1 MLRRILL
8 RCCVFFLA
16 QGAIPQNTDFSSIVR
31 KYVAVGSRTIA
42 ITHVTVIDGTGTPAR
57 KDQTIIIT
65 DGRIATVGPAATVT
79 LPPDA
84 HPVDGTGRTVTP
96 GLVGMHNHL
105 FFPSATVPNPDNEFP
120 NGSLFAEAAYTFP
133 RLYLASGVTT
143 IRTAGSIEPYADL
156 RVKRLIDAGKIPGP
170 DIFLTAP
177 YLDGPRSSMV
187 QALSLANAQE
197 TRRTVNYWADL
208 GFTSFKAYTNIT
220 RAQLAAVTEEAHRRN
235 LTVTGHLC
243 SIGFREA
250 VELGVDNL
258 EHGLITDTEFVASK
272 KPDSCP
278 AAAALDYMA
287 KQLKVSDKP
296 VQDLIRF
303 LVEHR
308 IAVTSTLAI
317 FESGIPSRPLTDLL
331 RSRAAMTSAN
341 WSAFLTHRE
350 FMRVYYDP
358 EDDSSR
364 ILKKESEF
372 ELAFAKA
379 GGALM
384 AGCDPEVFGGLVA
397 GFGDQREIEMLV
409 DAGFTPEEAIQIGTL
424 NGAKFLKIDDHAGSI
439 AVGKD
444 ADLILVQGDPSAKI
458 SDIRQVVT
466 VFKKGV
472 GYDSA
477 ALTRSVQGL
486 VGIQ

>member
-1 MLRRILL
+1 
-8 RCCVFFLA
+8 
-16 QGAIPQNTDFSSIVR
+16 
-31 KYVAVGSRTIA
+31 
-42 ITHVTVIDGTGTPAR
+42 
-57 KDQTIIIT
+57 
-65 DGRIATVGPAATVT
+65 
-79 LPPDA
+79 
-84 HPVDGTGRTVTP
+84 
-96 GLVGMHNHL
+96 
-105 FFPSATVPNPDNEFP
+105 
-120 NGSLFAEAAYTFP
+120 
-133 RLYLASGVTT
+133 
-143 IRTAGSIEPYADL
+143 
-156 RVKRLIDAGKIPGP
+156 
-170 DIFLTAP
+170 
-177 YLDGPRSSMV
+177 
-187 QALSLANAQE
+187 
-197 TRRTVNYWADL
+197 
-208 GFTSFKAYTNIT
+208 
-220 RAQLAAVTEEAHRRN
+220 
-235 LTVTGHLC
+235 
-243 SIGFREA
+243 
-250 VELGVDNL
+250 
-258 EHGLITDTEFVASK
+258 
-272 KPDSCP
+272 
-278 AAAALDYMA
+278 
-287 KQLKVSDKP
+287 
-296 VQDLIRF
+296 
-303 LVEHR
+303 
-308 IAVTSTLAI
+308 
-317 FESGIPSRPLTDLL
+317 
-331 RSRAAMTSAN
+331 MTSAN